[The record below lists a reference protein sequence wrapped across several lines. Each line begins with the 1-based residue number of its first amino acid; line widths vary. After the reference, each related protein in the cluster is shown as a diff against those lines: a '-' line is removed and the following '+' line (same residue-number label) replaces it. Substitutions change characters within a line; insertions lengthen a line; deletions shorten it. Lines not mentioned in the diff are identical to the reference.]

1 MESNTNLT
9 CDSQTA
15 RERLSISQ
23 SRSSR
28 KSAASPN
35 PSVGAPTSKATTPTP
50 SQALPVSGLFA
61 SLLFDRQKVYQ
72 HKPPNSTIPRTAQ
85 TVDTEKTRSTARQ
98 SEARSH
104 YSSSISSRT
113 HVHLLK
119 EAHPGHLKPVM
130 VSKKPT
136 VSGKRGRPTKQTPTK
151 NTGKTIIE
159 KSKKSNTP
167 ARVTPRAAKRQK
179 TEANSKRKLDDK
191 GSMGNTM
198 STMWSTTAGKE
209 VDLITLSDSEDDGY
223 QHVRQRRITRK
234 EEVTADLHGSKVDIN
249 EDAKPS
255 ISDSVVTPEP
265 VHLES
270 RPRLPIFDRLPRWD
284 FGGISPPTSPAN
296 LYSAPPRLRH
306 DQQDKMA
313 DSKKKHANEQEQSR
327 PEVDA
332 VKAELARQ
340 KVLNEKENSD
350 RDLAQL
356 HSNNATDQQLQ
367 TLHRNLETER
377 QNLQKA
383 NLNNDRLGI
392 KLDNANARNEQL
404 TGELQAEKQLR
415 KDEKAEHERI
425 LEDVMNTKSSS
436 GSTNNYLVQ
445 ENQRLQA
452 ENESLRA
459 SAARKFTFTSS
470 QVPQAPA
477 YPSIFTPESS
487 QASQAVYLPSPAPSS
502 ITTPGE
508 LTDQQKAENLRKN
521 YLNLNERNSRLKSA
535 AEKLTNTT
543 KGMDLTSFGEF
554 GVYLRQMKT
563 VMDNDA
569 KKGKEKKEE
578 ANKDGDDTK

>member
-1 MESNTNLT
+1 MGSNTNLT

-15 RERLSISQ
+15 RERLSIS
-23 SRSSR
+23 RSSR

-35 PSVGAPTSKATTPTP
+35 LSTGAPSPRGATPTH
-50 SQALPVSGLFA
+50 SQILPTSGLFA

-72 HKPPNSTIPRTAQ
+72 VKPPGSSVPSSAPTIA
-85 TVDTEKTRSTARQ
+85 TEKTRSTARP
-98 SEARSH
+98 SEARPH
-104 YSSSISSRT
+104 YTPTIHPKI
-113 HVHLLK
+113 HVNHSE
-119 EAHPGHLKPVM
+119 EAHPGYLKPVM
-130 VSKKPT
+130 VSKKPA
-136 VSGKRGRPTKQTPTK
+136 VSGKRGQPTEQTPTK
-151 NTGKTIIE
+151 NTEKATLE
-159 KSKKSNTP
+159 KSKKRNTP
-167 ARVTPRAAKRQK
+167 ARVTPRAVKRQR

-191 GSMGNTM
+191 GSMTNNM

-234 EEVTADLHGSKVDIN
+234 EEVTAELHESKFDID

-255 ISDSVVTPEP
+255 ISDSVVNPEP
-265 VHLES
+265 IHLES
-270 RPRLPIFDRLPRWD
+270 RPRLSIFDRFPRWD

-306 DQQDKMA
+306 DPQDNMA
-313 DSKKKHANEQEQSR
+313 DSEEKHANEQEQSR

-332 VKAELARQ
+332 VKVELARQ
-340 KVLNEKENSD
+340 KVLHEKEQSD
-350 RDLAQL
+350 RGLAQL

-367 TLHRNLETER
+367 TLHRDLETER
-377 QNLQKA
+377 ENLLKA
-383 NLNNDRLGI
+383 NLDRDRLGV
-392 KLDNANARNEQL
+392 KLDNATARKDQL
-404 TGELQAEKQLR
+404 IEELQSEKQLR

-425 LEDVMNTKSSS
+425 LQDVMNNKPAL
-436 GSTNNYLVQ
+436 GSANKYLVE

-470 QVPQAPA
+470 QVPQAPS

-502 ITTPGE
+502 VNTPGE

-554 GVYLRQMKT
+554 GVYLRQMKI

-578 ANKDGDDTK
+578 AKKDEDDAK

>member
-1 MESNTNLT
+1 
-9 CDSQTA
+9 
-15 RERLSISQ
+15 
-23 SRSSR
+23 
-28 KSAASPN
+28 
-35 PSVGAPTSKATTPTP
+35 
-50 SQALPVSGLFA
+50 
-61 SLLFDRQKVYQ
+61 
-72 HKPPNSTIPRTAQ
+72 
-85 TVDTEKTRSTARQ
+85 
-98 SEARSH
+98 
-104 YSSSISSRT
+104 
-113 HVHLLK
+113 
-119 EAHPGHLKPVM
+119 M
-130 VSKKPT
+130 VPKKPT
-136 VSGKRGRPTKQTPTK
+136 VSGKRAQPTKQTQTK
-151 NTGKTIIE
+151 NTGKATLE
-159 KSKKSNTP
+159 KSKKRNTP

-191 GSMGNTM
+191 GSMGNNM
-198 STMWSTTAGKE
+198 STMWSTTANKE

-223 QHVRQRRITRK
+223 QHVRQRKITHK
-234 EEVTADLHGSKVDIN
+234 EEVTAELHGSKVDID

-255 ISDSVVTPEP
+255 ISDSVVTPEAI
-265 VHLES
+265 HLES
-270 RPRLPIFDRLPRWD
+270 RPRLSIFDQLPRWD

-306 DQQDKMA
+306 DPQDDMA
-313 DSKKKHANEQEQSR
+313 ESEEKHANEQEQSR

-340 KVLNEKENSD
+340 KILHEKAQSD
-350 RDLAQL
+350 RGLAQF
-356 HSNNATDQQLQ
+356 HSNSATDQQLQ
-367 TLHRNLETER
+367 ALHRDLETER
-377 QNLQKA
+377 ENLRKA
-383 NLNNDRLGI
+383 NLVMDRLGVKI
-392 KLDNANARNEQL
+392 DNVTARKDQL
-404 TGELQAEKQLR
+404 IGELQSEKQLR

-425 LEDVMNTKSSS
+425 LEDVMNTQSNL
-436 GSTNNYLVQ
+436 GSANNYLVE
-445 ENQRLQA
+445 ENERLQA

-502 ITTPGE
+502 VNTPGE

-554 GVYLRQMKT
+554 GVYLRQMKI

-569 KKGKEKKEE
+569 KKGKEKKEV
-578 ANKDGDDTK
+578 AKKDEDDTK

>member
-1 MESNTNLT
+1 
-9 CDSQTA
+9 
-15 RERLSISQ
+15 
-23 SRSSR
+23 
-28 KSAASPN
+28 
-35 PSVGAPTSKATTPTP
+35 
-50 SQALPVSGLFA
+50 
-61 SLLFDRQKVYQ
+61 
-72 HKPPNSTIPRTAQ
+72 
-85 TVDTEKTRSTARQ
+85 
-98 SEARSH
+98 
-104 YSSSISSRT
+104 
-113 HVHLLK
+113 
-119 EAHPGHLKPVM
+119 M
-130 VSKKPT
+130 VPKKPT
-136 VSGKRGRPTKQTPTK
+136 VSGKRAQPTKQTQTK
-151 NTGKTIIE
+151 NTGKATLE
-159 KSKKSNTP
+159 KSKKRNTP
-167 ARVTPRAAKRQK
+167 ARMTPRAAKRQK

-234 EEVTADLHGSKVDIN
+234 EEVTAELHGSKVDID

-265 VHLES
+265 IHLES
-270 RPRLPIFDRLPRWD
+270 RPRLPIFDRFPRWG
-284 FGGISPPTSPAN
+284 FGSLSPPPSPAN

-306 DQQDKMA
+306 DPQDNMA
-313 DSKKKHANEQEQSR
+313 DSEEKHANEQEQSR

-340 KVLNEKENSD
+340 KLLHEKAQSD

-367 TLHRNLETER
+367 NLHRDLETER
-377 QNLQKA
+377 ENLLKA
-383 NLNNDRLGI
+383 NLDRDRLGV
-392 KLDNANARNEQL
+392 KLDNVTARKDQL
-404 TGELQAEKQLR
+404 IGELQSEKQLR

-425 LEDVMNTKSSS
+425 LEDVMNTK
-436 GSTNNYLVQ
+436 GSANNYLVQ

-470 QVPQAPA
+470 QVPQAPS

-502 ITTPGE
+502 VNTPGE
-508 LTDQQKAENLRKN
+508 LTDQQKAENLKRN

-563 VMDNDA
+563 VMDTDA
-569 KKGKEKKEE
+569 RKGKEKAEDK
-578 ANKDGDDTK
+578 AKKDEDDAK

>member
-1 MESNTNLT
+1 
-9 CDSQTA
+9 
-15 RERLSISQ
+15 
-23 SRSSR
+23 
-28 KSAASPN
+28 
-35 PSVGAPTSKATTPTP
+35 
-50 SQALPVSGLFA
+50 
-61 SLLFDRQKVYQ
+61 
-72 HKPPNSTIPRTAQ
+72 
-85 TVDTEKTRSTARQ
+85 
-98 SEARSH
+98 
-104 YSSSISSRT
+104 
-113 HVHLLK
+113 
-119 EAHPGHLKPVM
+119 M
-130 VSKKPT
+130 VPKKPT
-136 VSGKRGRPTKQTPTK
+136 VSGKRAQPTKQTQTK
-151 NTGKTIIE
+151 NTGKATLK
-159 KSKKSNTP
+159 KSKKRNTP

-223 QHVRQRRITRK
+223 QHVRQRIITRK
-234 EEVTADLHGSKVDIN
+234 EEVTAELHGSKVDID

-255 ISDSVVTPEP
+255 ISDSMVTPEP
-265 VHLES
+265 IHLES
-270 RPRLPIFDRLPRWD
+270 RPGLSIFDRLPRWD

-306 DQQDKMA
+306 KPQDNMA
-313 DSKKKHANEQEQSR
+313 DSEEKHANEQEQSR

-340 KVLNEKENSD
+340 NLLHEKAQSD

-367 TLHRNLETER
+367 TLHRDLETER
-377 QNLQKA
+377 ENLLKA
-383 NLNNDRLGI
+383 NLDRDRLGV
-392 KLDNANARNEQL
+392 KLDNVTARKDQL
-404 TGELQAEKQLR
+404 IGELQSEKQLR

-425 LEDVMNTKSSS
+425 LEDVMNTK
-436 GSTNNYLVQ
+436 GSANNYLVQ

-502 ITTPGE
+502 VNTPGE

-554 GVYLRQMKT
+554 GVYLRQMKI

-569 KKGKEKKEE
+569 KKGKEKKEV
-578 ANKDGDDTK
+578 AKKDEDDTK

>member
-1 MESNTNLT
+1 
-9 CDSQTA
+9 
-15 RERLSISQ
+15 
-23 SRSSR
+23 
-28 KSAASPN
+28 
-35 PSVGAPTSKATTPTP
+35 
-50 SQALPVSGLFA
+50 
-61 SLLFDRQKVYQ
+61 
-72 HKPPNSTIPRTAQ
+72 
-85 TVDTEKTRSTARQ
+85 
-98 SEARSH
+98 
-104 YSSSISSRT
+104 
-113 HVHLLK
+113 
-119 EAHPGHLKPVM
+119 M

-136 VSGKRGRPTKQTPTK
+136 VSGKRTQPTKQTPTK
-151 NTGKTIIE
+151 NSGKATLE
-159 KSKKSNTP
+159 KSKKRNTP

-234 EEVTADLHGSKVDIN
+234 EEVTAELHGSKVDID

-255 ISDSVVTPEP
+255 ISDSVVNPEP
-265 VHLES
+265 IHLES
-270 RPRLPIFDRLPRWD
+270 RPRLPIFDRFPRWD

-306 DQQDKMA
+306 KPQVNMA
-313 DSKKKHANEQEQSR
+313 DSEEKHANEQEQSR

-340 KVLNEKENSD
+340 KTLNEKAQSD

-367 TLHRNLETER
+367 TLHRDLETER
-377 QNLQKA
+377 ENLRKA
-383 NLNNDRLGI
+383 NLVMDRLGV
-392 KLDNANARNEQL
+392 KLDNVTARKDQL
-404 TGELQAEKQLR
+404 IGELQSEKQLR

-425 LEDVMNTKSSS
+425 LEDVMNTQSNL
-436 GSTNNYLVQ
+436 GSANNYLVE
-445 ENQRLQA
+445 ENERLQA

-487 QASQAVYLPSPAPSS
+487 QASQVARLPSPAPSS
-502 ITTPGE
+502 ITTLGE
-508 LTDQQKAENLRKN
+508 LTDQQKAENLRRN
-521 YLNLNERNSRLKSA
+521 YLKLNERNSRLKSA

-563 VMDNDA
+563 VMDSDA
-569 KKGKEKKEE
+569 KKGKEKKEV
-578 ANKDGDDTK
+578 AKKDEDDTK

>member
-1 MESNTNLT
+1 
-9 CDSQTA
+9 
-15 RERLSISQ
+15 
-23 SRSSR
+23 
-28 KSAASPN
+28 
-35 PSVGAPTSKATTPTP
+35 
-50 SQALPVSGLFA
+50 
-61 SLLFDRQKVYQ
+61 
-72 HKPPNSTIPRTAQ
+72 
-85 TVDTEKTRSTARQ
+85 
-98 SEARSH
+98 
-104 YSSSISSRT
+104 
-113 HVHLLK
+113 
-119 EAHPGHLKPVM
+119 M
-130 VSKKPT
+130 VPKKPT
-136 VSGKRGRPTKQTPTK
+136 VSGKRAQQTKQTPTK
-151 NTGKTIIE
+151 NPGKATLE
-159 KSKKSNTP
+159 KSKKRNTP
-167 ARVTPRAAKRQK
+167 ARVTPPRAAKRQK

-209 VDLITLSDSEDDGY
+209 VDLITLSDSEDEGY
-223 QHVRQRRITRK
+223 QHVRQRKITRK
-234 EEVTADLHGSKVDIN
+234 EEVTAELHGSKVEID

-265 VHLES
+265 IHLES
-270 RPRLPIFDRLPRWD
+270 RLRLSLFDRLPRWD

-306 DQQDKMA
+306 EQQDKMA
-313 DSKKKHANEQEQSR
+313 DSEEKHANTQEQSR
-327 PEVDA
+327 PEVDT

-340 KVLNEKENSD
+340 KTLHEKEQSD

-367 TLHRNLETER
+367 NLHRDLETER
-377 QNLQKA
+377 ENLQKA
-383 NLNNDRLGI
+383 NLVMDRLGV
-392 KLDNANARNEQL
+392 KLDNVTARKDQL
-404 TGELQAEKQLR
+404 IRELQSEKQLR

-425 LEDVMNTKSSS
+425 LEDVMNNKSTS
-436 GSTNNYLVQ
+436 GSADKYLVQ

-487 QASQAVYLPSPAPSS
+487 QTSQAVYLPSPAPSS

-554 GVYLRQMKT
+554 GVYLRQMKI

-578 ANKDGDDTK
+578 AKKSEDDAK